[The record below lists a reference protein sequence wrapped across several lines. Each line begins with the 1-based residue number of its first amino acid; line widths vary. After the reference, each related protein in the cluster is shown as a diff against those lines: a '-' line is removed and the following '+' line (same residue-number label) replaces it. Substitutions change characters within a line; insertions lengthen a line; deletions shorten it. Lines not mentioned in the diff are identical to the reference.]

1 MNNAPSRPP
10 NRPRPMPDGD
20 WLTAEELRADPI
32 LCEECGTEPAEFHG
46 VDGWVCGACDEEM
59 HPRYEG

>member
-1 MNNAPSRPP
+1 
-10 NRPRPMPDGD
+10 MPDG

-46 VDGWVCGACDEEM
+46 VDSWICGACDEEM